1 MTSNLTE
8 SAISPTENTRVLV
21 PDFSSV
27 PLARTSHRGSALVA
41 VKLTVAAAVALP
53 GTSSRYDDSSD
64 ENAGTSDPALG
75 TSDTSDAVS
84 SGVETSSLVA
94 LAWSVPSFAGWSSGK
109 SSR

>member
-1 MTSNLTE
+1 MTE

-41 VKLTVAAAVALP
+41 VKLTVAAAAVALP

-75 TSDTSDAVS
+75 TSDTSDDVS